1 MWMPDT
7 NVKNLENTEQNET
20 RKKHSFFWWEI
31 NAKTKDLLDF
41 RYNTQEEIDKL
52 NDEMTTTSDLDDI
65 IQQQKDSE
73 LNENIND
80 KNKESFEEENEENL
94 ELSEDSVE
102 WPIEWEVVETSDN
115 EEKIGEINNNDEVI
129 EEENDDSENIIEE
142 SNKTEN
148 LGDIQEIDE
157 FKEDENNIEEWDSE
171 SSAKF
176 FDPFELG
183 LDEDEENSEENDEVF
198 DPFGLNEDEENI
210 EPEEEKEDEVEDVE
224 DVEDAKDEVDSEES
238 KEKDEEQIDTD
249 QNESDNN
256 DDINY
261 EEEQIDENEE
271 IEDNEKT
278 DNDEEVEDIED
289 NKETGDNE
297 ESDDNEKNEDDE
309 NIENNE
315 DVENDEKTGDNEEID
330 EIKYDEEMDEDD
342 EIIKE
347 NEPLNNEGIIVE
359 DEEEIEDDDL
369 NETNKKKEIIGKNSD
384 EEEGKTD
391 DEIEKD
397 SGEENEE
404 KDDWDEIIIN
414 TPIQVNPN
422 KKDKKEEKLKDK
434 KMKKNSETWGMVTEE
449 EIKLEQWQDL
459 PDIEDDEE
467 YQPSDEEIFEQEP
480 EFFADD
486 ELSQQFMH
494 LVENTRGIFKLEH
507 RDWEQDHYFK
517 ILWWKTNNSTLEYL
531 FYLIEEDDEPI
542 DLYIKK
548 VETNQESWEENEH
561 LVQFSYNN
569 KELSI
574 FVDEVILYEMINKAE
589 SDSSEYNDTKAIL
602 EKFTFLTDNY
612 YRELKTKYDEERK
625 ERQKKRQLQQIFKGF

>member
-129 EEENDDSENIIEE
+129 EEKNDDSENIIEDP
-142 SNKTEN
+142 NKTEN

-198 DPFGLNEDEENI
+198 DPFWLNEDEENM
-210 EPEEEKEDEVEDVE
+210 EPEDEKEDEVEDAE
-224 DVEDAKDEVDSEES
+224 DEVDSEES
-238 KEKDEEQIDTD
+238 KEKDEEQIEANQD
-249 QNESDNN
+249 ESDNN
-256 DDINY
+256 DDTHY
-261 EEEQIDENEE
+261 EEEQINEDKEFENN
-271 IEDNEKT
+271 EDNE
-278 DNDEEVEDIED
+278 
-289 NKETGDNE
+289 DNE
-297 ESDDNEKNEDDE
+297 ETEDNEDNEETEDNEDNEEVDDNEKNEDVED
-309 NIENNE
+309 IENNE
-315 DVENDEKTGDNEEID
+315 DVENSEETDNNEEID

-347 NEPLNNEGIIVE
+347 NESLNNEEIIVE
-359 DEEEIEDDDL
+359 DDEEIEDDDL
-369 NETNKKKEIIGKNSD
+369 DEGNKRKKIIGRNTD
-384 EEEGKTD
+384 EEEEETD

-397 SGEENEE
+397 SDEENEE
-404 KDDWDEIIIN
+404 KDDWNEIIIN

-449 EIKLEQWQDL
+449 EIKLEQWQDM

-494 LVENTRGIFKLEH
+494 LVENTRSIFKLEH

-531 FYLIEEDDEPI
+531 FYLIEEENEPI

-548 VETNQESWEENEH
+548 VENNQESWEENEH

-569 KELSI
+569 KELNI